1 MVLYVITRTIKLA
14 IKFKED
20 NSNTVHIYVYFLSFL
35 LSDEKARLKGFPTLA
50 FKKNALSCIHQ
61 NPRKESFKRV
71 IEL

>member
-1 MVLYVITRTIKLA
+1 M
-14 IKFKED
+14 
-20 NSNTVHIYVYFLSFL
+20 HIYVYFLSFL

-50 FKKNALSCIHQ
+50 FKKNALSYIHQ

>member
-1 MVLYVITRTIKLA
+1 MALYVITRTIKLA

-50 FKKNALSCIHQ
+50 FKKKHLIVY
-61 NPRKESFKRV
+61 PPKPKKR
-71 IEL
+71 IF